1 MKKIAVIGGGAAGMS
16 VAVMLKRRGF
26 SVLVLERGER
36 LGRKL
41 SATGNGQGNVT
52 NTDMGAEHYF
62 SDDREKVARALAR
75 FGADDTVNFLESM
88 GGIFLPDGRGRV
100 YPASRQAS
108 AITDLFRRE
117 LARTGVEIKTNAFVR
132 SVFRKGEKFAV
143 NLENGREEA
152 DRVVLAAGGKAA
164 ENFGTD
170 GNAYAIAESFGHTV
184 TPLSPV
190 LVQLKC
196 RTEEVRGLRG
206 IRVDGL
212 VRVVR
217 SGKEIYVGRGDILF
231 TDNGVS
237 GDAIFRAS
245 SYTKKGDTL
254 LLDLL
259 PDVSEQRLVSL
270 CGREDGL
277 LCVINNGLAR
287 TLLKR
292 AGGERLAS
300 LIKRF
305 PLTAEGTLGFS
316 RAQATRGGIPL
327 SETDEHFQ
335 SKLCKGLYFA
345 GEILNA
351 DGECGGYN
359 LQWAFS
365 SAYAAAEGMV

>member
-1 MKKIAVIGGGAAGMS
+1 M
-16 VAVMLKRRGF
+16 
-26 SVLVLERGER
+26 
-36 LGRKL
+36 
-41 SATGNGQGNVT
+41 
-52 NTDMGAEHYF
+52 
-62 SDDREKVARALAR
+62 
-75 FGADDTVNFLESM
+75 
-88 GGIFLPDGRGRV
+88 
-100 YPASRQAS
+100 
-108 AITDLFRRE
+108 
-117 LARTGVEIKTNAFVR
+117 
-132 SVFRKGEKFAV
+132 
-143 NLENGREEA
+143 
-152 DRVVLAAGGKAA
+152 
-164 ENFGTD
+164 
-170 GNAYAIAESFGHTV
+170 
-184 TPLSPV
+184 
-190 LVQLKC
+190 
-196 RTEEVRGLRG
+196 
-206 IRVDGL
+206 
-212 VRVVR
+212 
-217 SGKEIYVGRGDILF
+217 
-231 TDNGVS
+231 
-237 GDAIFRAS
+237 
-245 SYTKKGDTL
+245 
-254 LLDLL
+254 DLL